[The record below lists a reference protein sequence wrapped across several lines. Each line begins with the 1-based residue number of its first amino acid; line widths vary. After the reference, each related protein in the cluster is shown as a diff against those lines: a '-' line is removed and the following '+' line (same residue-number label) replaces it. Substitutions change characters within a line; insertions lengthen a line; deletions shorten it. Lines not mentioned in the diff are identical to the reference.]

1 MDWLRRALGSDRVD
15 SPRLRR
21 PPTMPLATAL
31 LSLLLIP
38 TLQRPLEEGQVL
50 PELRL
55 PTVSSGELV
64 ALGDL
69 RGRKLL
75 LIEFASW

>member
-1 MDWLRRALGSDRVD
+1 
-15 SPRLRR
+15 
-21 PPTMPLATAL
+21 MPLATAL